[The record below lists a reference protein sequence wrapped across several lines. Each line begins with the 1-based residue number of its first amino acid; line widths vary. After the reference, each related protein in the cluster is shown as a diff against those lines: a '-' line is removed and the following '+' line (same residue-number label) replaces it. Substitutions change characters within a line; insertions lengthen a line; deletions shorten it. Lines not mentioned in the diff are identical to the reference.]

1 MSVDGRRIARRVSA
15 CMRIQVRVADL
26 DPAPHATAVL
36 IYDPADPL
44 MVRLVLDEQE
54 ANPWHIGRDL
64 LADGLATHAG
74 FGDVR
79 VWPLST
85 PDGDVL
91 YVVLA
96 TPEDP
101 DYWALLEFPAPEVR
115 RFLNRA
121 YRQVPR
127 GTEANLI
134 DLDWLV
140 ARLLTETP

>member
-1 MSVDGRRIARRVSA
+1 MFVDGRVARRVSA
-15 CMRIQVRVADL
+15 CMRIRVRVSGIDTTP
-26 DPAPHATAVL
+26 DATATLV
-36 IYDPADPL
+36 YDPADPL
-44 MVRLVLDEQE
+44 MLRMVLNEQE
-54 ANPWHIGRDL
+54 ANAWHIGRDL
-64 LADGLATHAG
+64 LADGLGGHSG
-74 FGDVR
+74 YGDVR

-85 PDGDVL
+85 TAGDVVN
-91 YVVLA
+91 VVLA

-127 GTEANLI
+127 GIEADLINL
-134 DLDWLV
+134 DGLV